1 MRNELNQFK
10 TLFEQVRGLGILM
23 GLPNETHSKFS
34 DHITVWYSENHNV
47 TSVTFGERYNEK
59 VEIMRYST
67 RDNSYKVTFPIDIT
81 DEELNNLLITVNE
94 EYRKAK
100 IAYLEMELFMLKND
114 SDLVELERGE
124 VVV

>member
-10 TLFEQVRGLGILM
+10 TLFEQVRGLGILQN
-23 GLPNETHSKFS
+23 LPNDTHTKFS

-67 RDNSYKVTFPIDIT
+67 RDNNYKVGFQIDIT
-81 DEELNNLLITVNE
+81 DEELNDLLQIVNE

-100 IAYLEMELFMLKND
+100 IAYLEMELYKLKED
-114 SDLVELERGE
+114 DLVELEQGE

>member
-10 TLFEQVRGLGILM
+10 TLFEQVRGLGILQN
-23 GLPNETHSKFS
+23 LPNETHTKFS

-67 RDNSYKVTFPIDIT
+67 RDNNYKVGFQIDIT
-81 DEELNNLLITVNE
+81 NEELNDLLQIVSE

-100 IAYLEMELFMLKND
+100 IAYLEAELSALKE
-114 SDLVELERGE
+114 SDIVELERGE
-124 VVV
+124 VV

>member
-23 GLPNETHSKFS
+23 QFPNEMHTKFS
-34 DHITVWYSENHNV
+34 EHITVWYSENHNV
-47 TSVTFGERYNEK
+47 TSVTFGERYDEK
-59 VEIMRYST
+59 VEIMRYSH
-67 RDNSYKVTFPIDIT
+67 RDENYKVTLPIDIT
-81 DEELNNLLITVNE
+81 DEELNDLLITVNE

-100 IAYLEMELFMLKND
+100 IAYLEAELSALKE
-114 SDLVELERGE
+114 SDIVELERGE

>member
-1 MRNELNQFK
+1 MRNQLEQFK
-10 TLFEQVRGLGILM
+10 TSFEQVRGLGILM

-34 DHITVWYSENHNV
+34 DHITVWFSENHNV

-67 RDNSYKVTFPIDIT
+67 RDDNYKVTLPIDIT
-81 DEELNNLLITVNE
+81 DEELNDLLQMVNE

-100 IAYLEMELFMLKND
+100 IAYLEMELFMLKNND
-114 SDLVELERGE
+114 VVELEREE
-124 VVV
+124 VVA

>member
-10 TLFEQVRGLGILM
+10 TLFEQVRGLGILQN
-23 GLPNETHSKFS
+23 LPNETHTKFS

-81 DEELNNLLITVNE
+81 DIELYNLLVDVSE

-100 IAYLEMELFMLKND
+100 INYLKLELA
-114 SDLVELERGE
+114 ELELEEE
-124 VVV
+124 VV

>member
-23 GLPNETHSKFS
+23 ELPNETHSKFS
-34 DHITVWYSENHNV
+34 DHITVWFSENHNV

-59 VEIMRYST
+59 VEIMRYSH
-67 RDNSYKVTFPIDIT
+67 RDEKYKVTLPIDIT
-81 DEELNNLLITVNE
+81 DEELNNLLQTVNE

-100 IAYLEMELFMLKND
+100 IAYLEMELYKLKED
-114 SDLVELERGE
+114 DLVELEREE
-124 VVV
+124 VVA

>member
-10 TLFEQVRGLGILM
+10 TLFEQVRGLGILQN
-23 GLPNETHSKFS
+23 LPNDTHTKFS

-59 VEIMRYST
+59 VEIMKYST
-67 RDNSYKVTFPIDIT
+67 RDTSYKVTFPIDIT
-81 DEELNNLLITVNE
+81 DVELNKLIVVVE
-94 EYRKAK
+94 DEYRKTRIEYLKLELAK
-100 IAYLEMELFMLKND
+100 LEAT
-114 SDLVELERGE
+114 DLVELEREE

>member
-67 RDNSYKVTFPIDIT
+67 RDNNYKVGFQIDIT
-81 DEELNNLLITVNE
+81 DEELNDLLQIVNE

-100 IAYLEMELFMLKND
+100 IAYLEMELYKLKED
-114 SDLVELERGE
+114 DLVELEQGE

>member
-23 GLPNETHSKFS
+23 ELPNETHSKFS
-34 DHITVWYSENHNV
+34 DHITVWYSENYNV

-67 RDNSYKVTFPIDIT
+67 RDENYKVGFQIDIT
-81 DEELNNLLITVNE
+81 DEELNDLLQTVNE

-100 IAYLEMELFMLKND
+100 IAYLEMELYKLKED
-114 SDLVELERGE
+114 DLVELERGE

>member
-23 GLPNETHSKFS
+23 ELPNETHSKFS
-34 DHITVWYSENHNV
+34 DHITVWFAENNNV

-67 RDNSYKVTFPIDIT
+67 RDENYKVGFQIDIT
-81 DEELNNLLITVNE
+81 DEELNDLLQIVSE

-100 IAYLEMELFMLKND
+100 IVYLEMELYKLKED
-114 SDLVELERGE
+114 DLVELERGE

>member
-23 GLPNETHSKFS
+23 GLPNDTHSKFS

-47 TSVTFGERYNEK
+47 TSVTFGERYHEK

-67 RDNSYKVTFPIDIT
+67 RDNSYKVTLPIDIT
-81 DEELNNLLITVNE
+81 DEDLNDLLQIVSE

-100 IAYLEMELFMLKND
+100 IAYLEMELYKLKED
-114 SDLVELERGE
+114 DLVELERGE
-124 VVV
+124 VVA

>member
-10 TLFEQVRGLGILM
+10 TLFEQVRGLGILIGM
-23 GLPNETHSKFS
+23 PNDTHSKFS

-67 RDNSYKVTFPIDIT
+67 RDNNYKVGFQIDIT
-81 DEELNNLLITVNE
+81 DEELNDLLQIVNE

-100 IAYLEMELFMLKND
+100 IAYLEMELYKLKED
-114 SDLVELERGE
+114 DLVELEQGE